1 MIVLNCYEKICFS
14 CVFYVYLSVSP
25 VSCVSCPLL
34 CPYFVSVLSLFS
46 VIISLVIIFFI
57 MLVIMYMLVIV
68 FS

>member
-1 MIVLNCYEKICFS
+1 MKKKSFS
-14 CVFYVYLSVSP
+14 CVLYVYLSVSP

-34 CPYFVSVLSLFS
+34 CPYFVCVLSLFS
-46 VIISLVIIFFI
+46 VIISLVRYFFI